1 LAQVTSALKPTRPLS
16 PFYLL
21 FGNEPLQHGLRAAGA
36 LSVLAASLALLAVG
50 GIVFARRD
58 LA

>member
-1 LAQVTSALKPTRPLS
+1 MRPLS

-21 FGNEPLQHGLRAAGA
+21 LGNKPLQHVLRAAGA
-36 LSVLAASLALLAVG
+36 LSVLAVSLTLVAVG